1 MISMNKESRQ
11 NIAKIVVFIMVFALL
26 IGVLGVAFTP
36 KRSDPGSG
44 ITNSNARGFYGEPKN
59 SIDVLILGDSNAYS
73 ACSPMYIWNKYGIPT
88 YVAAEGFQNVTGAS
102 NLLDEALT
110 CQKPKLVVFDVNM
123 LWTGKTTLKKVE
135 NNLKNFAYKYLPL
148 AQYHNRWK
156 TMDVKDMFG
165 KKEYTYR
172 SASRGQYLSMDV
184 QPFTGETKMAQT
196 MNTKETDN
204 IPEISKVLLDKL
216 IDKCRDNGIKIMF
229 METPTAK
236 SWNYARHN
244 AMVKYAKEKK
254 IDFVDMNTL
263 KGEYAIDWSTDTRDG
278 GRHLNCEGAEK
289 VSAYLG
295 KYISEH
301 YSFKDK
307 RDSEEY
313 TDWNNDYLDYVK
325 YIKGESVTM
334 EAMQPDGTESNN

>member
-1 MISMNKESRQ
+1 MNKNNRH
-11 NIAKIVVFIMVFALL
+11 NLIKMIAFVMVFVV
-26 IGVLGVAFTP
+26 IVGVLGVAFTP
-36 KRSDPGSG
+36 KKSDPGSG

-102 NLLDEALT
+102 NLLDEVLT

-135 NNLKNFAYKYLPL
+135 NNLKNMAYKYLPL

-156 TMDVKDMFG
+156 SMDVKEMFEA
-165 KKEYTYR
+165 KDYTYR
-172 SASRGQYLSMDV
+172 SASRGQYLSMEV
-184 QPFTGETKMAQT
+184 KPFTGQSKMV
-196 MNTKETDN
+196 KTDVVED
-204 IPEISKVLLDKL
+204 IPEVSRVLLDKL
-216 IDKCRDNGIKIMF
+216 ISKCNENGIKMMF

-244 AMVKYAKEKK
+244 AMVKYAKQKK

-263 KGEYAIDWSTDTRDG
+263 EGKYAIDWSTDTRDG

-307 RDSEEY
+307 RDLEKY
-313 TDWNNDYLDYVK
+313 VDWNNDYLDYIK
-325 YIKGESVTM
+325 YMSGETVSL
-334 EAMQPDGTESNN
+334 EAKQSEGTESNN

>member
-1 MISMNKESRQ
+1 MNKNNRH
-11 NIAKIVVFIMVFALL
+11 NLIKMIAFVMVFVV
-26 IGVLGVAFTP
+26 IVGMLGVAFTP
-36 KRSDPGSG
+36 KKSDPGSG

-102 NLLDEALT
+102 NLLDEVLT

-135 NNLKNFAYKYLPL
+135 NNLKNMAYKYLPL

-156 TMDVKDMFG
+156 SMDVKEMFEA
-165 KKEYTYR
+165 KDYTYR
-172 SASRGQYLSMDV
+172 SASRGQYLSMKV
-184 QPFTGETKMAQT
+184 KPFTGQSKMVKTNAV
-196 MNTKETDN
+196 ED
-204 IPEISKVLLDKL
+204 IPEVSRVLLDKL
-216 IDKCRDNGIKIMF
+216 ISKCNENGIKMMF

-244 AMVKYAKEKK
+244 AMVKYAKQKK

-263 KGEYAIDWSTDTRDG
+263 EGKYAIDWSTDTRDG

-295 KYISEH
+295 KYILEH

-307 RDSEEY
+307 RDSEKY
-313 TDWNNDYLDYVK
+313 ADWNNDYLDYIK
-325 YIKGESVTM
+325 YMSGETVSL
-334 EAMQPDGTESNN
+334 EAKQSEGTESNN

>member
-1 MISMNKESRQ
+1 MNKNNRH
-11 NIAKIVVFIMVFALL
+11 NLIKMIAFVMVFVV
-26 IGVLGVAFTP
+26 IVGVLGVAFTP
-36 KRSDPGSG
+36 KKSDPGSG

-102 NLLDEALT
+102 NLLDEVLT

-135 NNLKNFAYKYLPL
+135 NNLKNMAYKYLPL

-156 TMDVKDMFG
+156 TMDVKDMFDA
-165 KKEYTYR
+165 KEYTYR

-184 QPFTGETKMAQT
+184 KPFTGQSKMV
-196 MNTKETDN
+196 KTDVVED
-204 IPEISKVLLDKL
+204 IPEVSRVLLDKL
-216 IDKCRDNGIKIMF
+216 ISKCNENGIKMMF

-244 AMVKYAKEKK
+244 AMVKYAKQKK

-263 KGEYAIDWSTDTRDG
+263 EGKYAIDWSTDTRDG

-307 RDSEEY
+307 RDLEKY
-313 TDWNNDYLDYVK
+313 VDWNNDYLDYIK
-325 YIKGESVTM
+325 YMSGETVSL
-334 EAMQPDGTESNN
+334 EAKQSEGTESNN

>member
-1 MISMNKESRQ
+1 MNKNNRH
-11 NIAKIVVFIMVFALL
+11 NLIKMIAFVMVFVV
-26 IGVLGVAFTP
+26 IVGVLGVAFTP
-36 KRSDPGSG
+36 KKSDPGSG

-102 NLLDEALT
+102 NLLDEVLT

-135 NNLKNFAYKYLPL
+135 NNLKNMAYKYLPL

-156 TMDVKDMFG
+156 SMDVKEMFEA
-165 KKEYTYR
+165 KDYAYR
-172 SASRGQYLSMDV
+172 SASRGQYLSMEV
-184 QPFTGETKMAQT
+184 KPFTGQSKMV
-196 MNTKETDN
+196 KTDVVED
-204 IPEISKVLLDKL
+204 IPEVSRVLLDKL
-216 IDKCRDNGIKIMF
+216 ISKCNENGIKMMF
-229 METPTAK
+229 VETPTAK

-244 AMVKYAKEKK
+244 AMVKYAKQKK

-263 KGEYAIDWSTDTRDG
+263 EGKYAIDWSTDTRDG

-307 RDSEEY
+307 RDLEKY
-313 TDWNNDYLDYVK
+313 VDWNNDYLDYIK
-325 YIKGESVTM
+325 YMSGETVSL
-334 EAMQPDGTESNN
+334 EAKQSEGTESNN

>member
-1 MISMNKESRQ
+1 MKKESKH
-11 NIAKIVVFIMVFALL
+11 NIVKATAFVLVFIL
-26 IGVLGVAFTP
+26 ILGVLGVAFTP

-59 SIDVLILGDSNAYS
+59 SIDVVILGDSNAYS

-102 NLLDEALT
+102 NLLDEVLT

-135 NNLKNFAYKYLPL
+135 NNLKNVAYKYLPL

-165 KKEYTYR
+165 AKEYTYR

-184 QPFTGETKMAQT
+184 RPFTGQSKMT
-196 MNTKETDN
+196 PTDDEEA
-204 IPEISKVLLDKL
+204 IPEVSKVLLEKL
-216 IDKCRDNGIKIMF
+216 IAKCNDNGIKIMF

-254 IDFVDMNTL
+254 INFVDMNTL
-263 KGEYAIDWSTDTRDG
+263 DGEYAVDWNTDTRDG

-295 KYISEH
+295 KYISEK

-307 RDSEEY
+307 RKSEKY
-313 TDWNNDYLDYVK
+313 ADWNNDYMNYVK
-325 YIKGESVTM
+325 YMAGDSTM
-334 EAMQPDGTESNN
+334 LEAKQTDGIESNN

>member
-1 MISMNKESRQ
+1 MKKESKH
-11 NIAKIVVFIMVFALL
+11 NIVKAMAFVLVFVL
-26 IGVLGVAFTP
+26 ILGVLGVAFTP

-59 SIDVLILGDSNAYS
+59 SIDVVILGDSNAYS

-102 NLLDEALT
+102 NLLDEVLT

-135 NNLKNFAYKYLPL
+135 NNLKNVAYKYLPL

-165 KKEYTYR
+165 AKEYTYR

-184 QPFTGETKMAQT
+184 RPFTGQSKMT
-196 MNTKETDN
+196 PTDDEEA
-204 IPEISKVLLDKL
+204 IPEVSRVLLEKL
-216 IDKCRDNGIKIMF
+216 IAKCNDNGIKIMF

-254 IDFVDMNTL
+254 INFVDMNTL
-263 KGEYAIDWSTDTRDG
+263 DGEYAVDWNTDTRDG

-295 KYISEH
+295 KYISEK

-307 RDSEEY
+307 RKSDKY
-313 TDWNNDYLDYVK
+313 ADWNNDYMNYVK
-325 YIKGESVTM
+325 YMAGESTM
-334 EAMQPDGTESNN
+334 LEAKQTDGAESNN

>member
-1 MISMNKESRQ
+1 MNKNNRH
-11 NIAKIVVFIMVFALL
+11 NLIKMIAFVMVFVV
-26 IGVLGVAFTP
+26 IVGVLGVAFTP
-36 KRSDPGSG
+36 KKSDPGSG

-102 NLLDEALT
+102 NLLDEVLT

-135 NNLKNFAYKYLPL
+135 NNLKNMAYKYLPL

-156 TMDVKDMFG
+156 SMDVKEMFEA
-165 KKEYTYR
+165 KDYTYR
-172 SASRGQYLSMDV
+172 SASRGQYLSMEV
-184 QPFTGETKMAQT
+184 KPFTGQSKMV
-196 MNTKETDN
+196 KTDVVED
-204 IPEISKVLLDKL
+204 IPEVSAVLLDKL
-216 IDKCRDNGIKIMF
+216 ISKCNENGIKMMF
-229 METPTAK
+229 VETPTAK

-244 AMVKYAKEKK
+244 AMVKYAKQKK

-263 KGEYAIDWSTDTRDG
+263 EGKYAIDWSTDTRDG

-307 RDSEEY
+307 RDSEKY
-313 TDWNNDYLDYVK
+313 ADWNNDYLDYIK
-325 YIKGESVTM
+325 YMSGETVSL
-334 EAMQPDGTESNN
+334 EAKQSEGTESNN

>member
-1 MISMNKESRQ
+1 MNKNNRH
-11 NIAKIVVFIMVFALL
+11 NLINMIAFVMVFVVIVGL
-26 IGVLGVAFTP
+26 LGVAFTP
-36 KRSDPGSG
+36 KKSDPGSG

-102 NLLDEALT
+102 NLLDEVLT

-135 NNLKNFAYKYLPL
+135 NNLKNMAYKYLPL

-156 TMDVKDMFG
+156 SMDVKEMFEA
-165 KKEYTYR
+165 KDYTYR
-172 SASRGQYLSMDV
+172 SASRGQYLSMEV
-184 QPFTGETKMAQT
+184 KPFTGQSKMV
-196 MNTKETDN
+196 KTDVVED
-204 IPEISKVLLDKL
+204 IPEVSAVLLDKL
-216 IDKCRDNGIKIMF
+216 ISKCNENGIKMMF
-229 METPTAK
+229 VETPTAK

-244 AMVKYAKEKK
+244 AMVKYAKQKK

-263 KGEYAIDWSTDTRDG
+263 EGKYAIDWSTDTRDG

-307 RDSEEY
+307 RDSEKY
-313 TDWNNDYLDYVK
+313 ADWNNDYLDYIK
-325 YIKGESVTM
+325 YMSGETVSL
-334 EAMQPDGTESNN
+334 EAKQSEGTESNN

>member
-1 MISMNKESRQ
+1 MNKNNRH
-11 NIAKIVVFIMVFALL
+11 NLIKMIAFVMVFVV
-26 IGVLGVAFTP
+26 IVGVLGVAFTP
-36 KRSDPGSG
+36 KKSDPGSG

-102 NLLDEALT
+102 NLLDEVLT

-135 NNLKNFAYKYLPL
+135 NNLKNMAYKYLPL

-156 TMDVKDMFG
+156 SMDVKEMFEA
-165 KKEYTYR
+165 KDYTYR
-172 SASRGQYLSMDV
+172 SASRGQYLSMEV
-184 QPFTGETKMAQT
+184 KPFTGQSKMV
-196 MNTKETDN
+196 KTDVVED
-204 IPEISKVLLDKL
+204 IPEVSRVLLDKL
-216 IDKCRDNGIKIMF
+216 ISKCNENGIKMMF
-229 METPTAK
+229 VETPTAK

-244 AMVKYAKEKK
+244 AMVKYAKQKK

-263 KGEYAIDWSTDTRDG
+263 EGKYAIDWSTDTRDG

-307 RDSEEY
+307 RDLEKY
-313 TDWNNDYLDYVK
+313 VDWNNDYLDYIK
-325 YIKGESVTM
+325 YMSGETVSL
-334 EAMQPDGTESNN
+334 EAKQSEGTESNN

>member
-1 MISMNKESRQ
+1 MNKNNRH
-11 NIAKIVVFIMVFALL
+11 NLIKMIAFVMVFVV
-26 IGVLGVAFTP
+26 IVGVLGVAFTP
-36 KRSDPGSG
+36 KKSDPGSG

-102 NLLDEALT
+102 NLLDEVLT

-135 NNLKNFAYKYLPL
+135 NNLKNMAYKYLPL

-156 TMDVKDMFG
+156 SMDVKEMFEA
-165 KKEYTYR
+165 KDYTYR
-172 SASRGQYLSMDV
+172 SASRGQYLSMEV
-184 QPFTGETKMAQT
+184 KPFTGQSKMV
-196 MNTKETDN
+196 KTDVVED
-204 IPEISKVLLDKL
+204 IPEVSRVLLDKL
-216 IDKCRDNGIKIMF
+216 ISKCNENGIKMMF
-229 METPTAK
+229 VETPTAK

-244 AMVKYAKEKK
+244 AMVKYAKQKK

-263 KGEYAIDWSTDTRDG
+263 EGKYAIDWSTDTRDG

-307 RDSEEY
+307 RDLEKY
-313 TDWNNDYLDYVK
+313 VDWNNDYLDYIK
-325 YIKGESVTM
+325 YMSSETVSL
-334 EAMQPDGTESNN
+334 EAKQSDGTESNN

>member
-1 MISMNKESRQ
+1 MNKNNRH
-11 NIAKIVVFIMVFALL
+11 NLIKMIAFVMVFVV
-26 IGVLGVAFTP
+26 IVGVLGVAFTP
-36 KRSDPGSG
+36 KKSDPGSG

-102 NLLDEALT
+102 NLLEEVLT

-135 NNLKNFAYKYLPL
+135 NNLKNMAYKYLPL

-156 TMDVKDMFG
+156 SMDVKEMFEA
-165 KKEYTYR
+165 KDYTYR
-172 SASRGQYLSMDV
+172 SASRGQYLSMEV
-184 QPFTGETKMAQT
+184 KPFTGQSKMV
-196 MNTKETDN
+196 KTDSVED
-204 IPEISKVLLDKL
+204 IPEVSRVLLDKL
-216 IDKCRDNGIKIMF
+216 ISKCNENGIKMMF

-244 AMVKYAKEKK
+244 AMVKYAKQKK

-263 KGEYAIDWSTDTRDG
+263 EGKYAIDWSTDTRDG

-307 RDSEEY
+307 RDLEKY
-313 TDWNNDYLDYVK
+313 VDWNNDYLDYIK
-325 YIKGESVTM
+325 YMSGETVSL
-334 EAMQPDGTESNN
+334 EAKQSEGTESNN

>member
-1 MISMNKESRQ
+1 MNKNNRH
-11 NIAKIVVFIMVFALL
+11 NLINMIAFVMVFVV
-26 IGVLGVAFTP
+26 IVGVLGVAFTP
-36 KRSDPGSG
+36 KKSDPGSG

-102 NLLDEALT
+102 NLLDEVLT

-135 NNLKNFAYKYLPL
+135 NNLKNMAYKYLPL

-156 TMDVKDMFG
+156 SMDVKEMFEA
-165 KKEYTYR
+165 KDYTYR
-172 SASRGQYLSMDV
+172 SASRGQYLSMEV
-184 QPFTGETKMAQT
+184 KPFTGQSKMV
-196 MNTKETDN
+196 KTDVVED
-204 IPEISKVLLDKL
+204 IPEVSRVLLDKL
-216 IDKCRDNGIKIMF
+216 ISKCNENGIKMMF

-244 AMVKYAKEKK
+244 AMVKYAKQKK

-263 KGEYAIDWSTDTRDG
+263 EGKYAIDWSTDTRDG

-307 RDSEEY
+307 RDLEKY
-313 TDWNNDYLDYVK
+313 VDWNNDYLDYIK
-325 YIKGESVTM
+325 YMSGETVSL
-334 EAMQPDGTESNN
+334 EAKQSEGTESNN

>member
-1 MISMNKESRQ
+1 MNKNNRH
-11 NIAKIVVFIMVFALL
+11 NLIKMIAFVMVFVV
-26 IGVLGVAFTP
+26 IVGMLGVAFTP
-36 KRSDPGSG
+36 KKSDPGSG

-102 NLLDEALT
+102 NLLDEVLT

-135 NNLKNFAYKYLPL
+135 NNLKNMAYKYLPL

-156 TMDVKDMFG
+156 SMDVKEMFEV
-165 KKEYTYR
+165 KDYTYR
-172 SASRGQYLSMDV
+172 SASRGQYLSMEV
-184 QPFTGETKMAQT
+184 KPFTGQSKMVKTNAV
-196 MNTKETDN
+196 ED
-204 IPEISKVLLDKL
+204 IPEVSRVLLDKL
-216 IDKCRDNGIKIMF
+216 ISKCNENGIKMMF

-244 AMVKYAKEKK
+244 AMVKYAKQKK

-263 KGEYAIDWSTDTRDG
+263 EGKYAIDWSTDTRDG
-278 GRHLNCEGAEK
+278 GRHLNCDGAEK

-295 KYISEH
+295 KYILEH

-307 RDSEEY
+307 RDSEKY
-313 TDWNNDYLDYVK
+313 ADWNNDYLDYIK
-325 YIKGESVTM
+325 YMSGETVSL
-334 EAMQPDGTESNN
+334 EAKQSEGTESNN

>member
-1 MISMNKESRQ
+1 MKKESKH
-11 NIAKIVVFIMVFALL
+11 NIVKAMAFVLVFVL
-26 IGVLGVAFTP
+26 ILGVLGVAFTP

-59 SIDVLILGDSNAYS
+59 SIDVVILGDSNAYS

-102 NLLDEALT
+102 NLLDEVLT

-135 NNLKNFAYKYLPL
+135 NNLKNVAYKYLPL

-165 KKEYTYR
+165 AKEYTYR

-184 QPFTGETKMAQT
+184 RPFTGQSKMT
-196 MNTKETDN
+196 PTDDEEA
-204 IPEISKVLLDKL
+204 IPEVSKVLLEKL
-216 IDKCRDNGIKIMF
+216 IAKCNDNGIKIMF

-254 IDFVDMNTL
+254 INFVDMNTL
-263 KGEYAIDWSTDTRDG
+263 DGEYAVDWNTDTRDG

-289 VSAYLG
+289 VSEYLG
-295 KYISEH
+295 KYISEK

-307 RDSEEY
+307 RKSDKY
-313 TDWNNDYLDYVK
+313 ADWNNDYMNYVK
-325 YIKGESVTM
+325 YMAGESTM
-334 EAMQPDGTESNN
+334 LEAKQTDGAESNN

>member
-1 MISMNKESRQ
+1 MNKNNRH
-11 NIAKIVVFIMVFALL
+11 NLIKMIAFVMVFVV
-26 IGVLGVAFTP
+26 IVGVLGVAFTP
-36 KRSDPGSG
+36 KKSDPGSG

-102 NLLDEALT
+102 NLLDEVLT

-135 NNLKNFAYKYLPL
+135 NNLKNMAYKYLPL

-156 TMDVKDMFG
+156 SMDVKEMFEA
-165 KKEYTYR
+165 KDYTYR
-172 SASRGQYLSMDV
+172 SVSRGQYLSMEV
-184 QPFTGETKMAQT
+184 KPFTGQSKMV
-196 MNTKETDN
+196 KTDVVED
-204 IPEISKVLLDKL
+204 IPEVSRVLLDKL
-216 IDKCRDNGIKIMF
+216 ISKCNENGIKMMF
-229 METPTAK
+229 VETPTAK

-244 AMVKYAKEKK
+244 AMVKYAKQKK

-263 KGEYAIDWSTDTRDG
+263 EGKYAIDWSTDTRDG

-307 RDSEEY
+307 RDLEKY
-313 TDWNNDYLDYVK
+313 VDWNNDYLDYIK
-325 YIKGESVTM
+325 YMSGETVSL
-334 EAMQPDGTESNN
+334 EAKQSEGTESNN

>member
-1 MISMNKESRQ
+1 MKKESKH
-11 NIAKIVVFIMVFALL
+11 NIVKAMAFVLVFVL
-26 IGVLGVAFTP
+26 ILGVLGVAFTP

-59 SIDVLILGDSNAYS
+59 SIDVVILGDSNAYS

-102 NLLDEALT
+102 NLLDEVLT

-135 NNLKNFAYKYLPL
+135 NNLKNVAYKYLPL

-165 KKEYTYR
+165 AKEYTYR

-184 QPFTGETKMAQT
+184 RPFTGQSKMT
-196 MNTKETDN
+196 PTDDEEA
-204 IPEISKVLLDKL
+204 IPEVSKVLLEKL
-216 IDKCRDNGIKIMF
+216 IAKCNDNGIKIMF

-254 IDFVDMNTL
+254 INFVDMNTL
-263 KGEYAIDWSTDTRDG
+263 DGEYAVDWNTDTRDG

-295 KYISEH
+295 KYISEK

-307 RDSEEY
+307 RKSEKY
-313 TDWNNDYLDYVK
+313 ADWNNDYMNYVK
-325 YIKGESVTM
+325 YMAGESTM
-334 EAMQPDGTESNN
+334 LEAKQTDGAESNN

>member
-1 MISMNKESRQ
+1 MNKNNRH
-11 NIAKIVVFIMVFALL
+11 NLIKMIAFVTVFVVIVGM
-26 IGVLGVAFTP
+26 LGVAFTP
-36 KRSDPGSG
+36 KKSDPGSG

-102 NLLDEALT
+102 NLLDEVLT

-135 NNLKNFAYKYLPL
+135 NNLKNMAYKYLPL

-156 TMDVKDMFG
+156 SMDVKEMFEA
-165 KKEYTYR
+165 KDYTYR
-172 SASRGQYLSMDV
+172 SASRGQYLSMEV
-184 QPFTGETKMAQT
+184 KPFTGQSKMV
-196 MNTKETDN
+196 KTDVVED
-204 IPEISKVLLDKL
+204 IPEVSAVLLDKL
-216 IDKCRDNGIKIMF
+216 ISKCNENGIKMMF
-229 METPTAK
+229 VETPTAK

-244 AMVKYAKEKK
+244 AMVKYAKQKK

-263 KGEYAIDWSTDTRDG
+263 EGKYAIDWSTDTRDG

-307 RDSEEY
+307 RDLEKY
-313 TDWNNDYLDYVK
+313 VDWNNDYQD
-325 YIKGESVTM
+325 YIKYMSSETVSL
-334 EAMQPDGTESNN
+334 EAKQSEGTESNN

>member
-1 MISMNKESRQ
+1 MNKNNRH
-11 NIAKIVVFIMVFALL
+11 NLIKMIAFVMVFVV
-26 IGVLGVAFTP
+26 IVGVLGVAFTP
-36 KRSDPGSG
+36 KKSDPGSG

-102 NLLDEALT
+102 NLLDEVLT

-135 NNLKNFAYKYLPL
+135 NNLKNMAYKYLPL

-156 TMDVKDMFG
+156 SMDVKEMFEA
-165 KKEYTYR
+165 KNYTYR
-172 SASRGQYLSMDV
+172 SASRGQYLSMEV
-184 QPFTGETKMAQT
+184 KPFTGQSKMV
-196 MNTKETDN
+196 KTDVVED
-204 IPEISKVLLDKL
+204 IPEVSAVLLDKL
-216 IDKCRDNGIKIMF
+216 ISKCNENGIKMMF
-229 METPTAK
+229 VETPTAK

-244 AMVKYAKEKK
+244 AMVKYAKQKK

-263 KGEYAIDWSTDTRDG
+263 EGKYAIDWSTDTRDG

-307 RDSEEY
+307 RDLEKY
-313 TDWNNDYLDYVK
+313 VDWNNDYQD
-325 YIKGESVTM
+325 YIKYMSGETVSL
-334 EAMQPDGTESNN
+334 EAKQSEGTESNN

>member
-1 MISMNKESRQ
+1 MNKNNRH
-11 NIAKIVVFIMVFALL
+11 NLIKMIAFVMVFVV
-26 IGVLGVAFTP
+26 IVGVLGVAFTP
-36 KRSDPGSG
+36 KKSDPGSG

-102 NLLDEALT
+102 NLLDEVLT

-135 NNLKNFAYKYLPL
+135 NNLKNMAYKYLPL

-156 TMDVKDMFG
+156 TMDVKDMFDA
-165 KKEYTYR
+165 KEYTYR

-184 QPFTGETKMAQT
+184 KPFTGQSKMA
-196 MNTKETDN
+196 KTDAVED
-204 IPEISKVLLDKL
+204 IPEVSRVLLDKL
-216 IDKCRDNGIKIMF
+216 ISKCNENGIKMMF
-229 METPTAK
+229 VETPTAK

-244 AMVKYAKEKK
+244 AMVKYAKQKK

-263 KGEYAIDWSTDTRDG
+263 EGKYAIDWSTDTRDG

-307 RDSEEY
+307 RDLEKY
-313 TDWNNDYLDYVK
+313 VDWNNDYLDYIK
-325 YIKGESVTM
+325 YMSGETVSL
-334 EAMQPDGTESNN
+334 EAKQSEGTESNN

>member
-1 MISMNKESRQ
+1 MNKNNRH
-11 NIAKIVVFIMVFALL
+11 NLIKMIAFVMVFVV
-26 IGVLGVAFTP
+26 IVGVLGVAFTP
-36 KRSDPGSG
+36 KKSDPGSG

-102 NLLDEALT
+102 NLLDEVLT

-135 NNLKNFAYKYLPL
+135 NNLKNMAYKYLPL

-156 TMDVKDMFG
+156 SMDVKEMFEA
-165 KKEYTYR
+165 KDYTYR
-172 SASRGQYLSMDV
+172 SASRGQYLSMEV
-184 QPFTGETKMAQT
+184 KPFTGQSKMV
-196 MNTKETDN
+196 KTDVVED
-204 IPEISKVLLDKL
+204 IPEVSRVLLDKL
-216 IDKCRDNGIKIMF
+216 ISKCNENGIKMMF
-229 METPTAK
+229 VETPTAK

-244 AMVKYAKEKK
+244 AMVKYAKQKK

-263 KGEYAIDWSTDTRDG
+263 EGKYAIDWSTDTRDG

-307 RDSEEY
+307 RDSEKY
-313 TDWNNDYLDYVK
+313 ADWNNDYLDYIK
-325 YIKGESVTM
+325 YMSGETVSL
-334 EAMQPDGTESNN
+334 EAKQSEGTESNN

>member
-1 MISMNKESRQ
+1 MKKESKR
-11 NIAKIVVFIMVFALL
+11 NIVKAMAFVLVFVL
-26 IGVLGVAFTP
+26 ILGVLGVAFTP

-59 SIDVLILGDSNAYS
+59 SIDVVILGDSNAYS

-102 NLLDEALT
+102 NLLDEVLT

-123 LWTGKTTLKKVE
+123 LWTGKTMLKKVE
-135 NNLKNFAYKYLPL
+135 NNLKNVAYKYLPL

-165 KKEYTYR
+165 AKEYTYR

-184 QPFTGETKMAQT
+184 RPFTGQSKMT
-196 MNTKETDN
+196 PTDDEEA
-204 IPEISKVLLDKL
+204 IPEVSRVLLEKL
-216 IDKCRDNGIKIMF
+216 IAKCNDNGIKIMF

-254 IDFVDMNTL
+254 INFVDMNTL
-263 KGEYAIDWSTDTRDG
+263 DGEYAVDWNTDTRDG

-295 KYISEH
+295 KYISEK

-307 RDSEEY
+307 RKSDKY
-313 TDWNNDYLDYVK
+313 ADWNNDYMNYVK
-325 YIKGESVTM
+325 YMAGESTM
-334 EAMQPDGTESNN
+334 LEAKQTDGAESNN

>member
-1 MISMNKESRQ
+1 MNKNNRH
-11 NIAKIVVFIMVFALL
+11 NLIKMIAFVMVFVV
-26 IGVLGVAFTP
+26 IVGMLGVAFTP
-36 KRSDPGSG
+36 KKSDPGSG

-102 NLLDEALT
+102 NLLDEVLT

-135 NNLKNFAYKYLPL
+135 NNLKNMAYKYLPL

-156 TMDVKDMFG
+156 SMDVKEMFEV
-165 KKEYTYR
+165 KDYTYR
-172 SASRGQYLSMDV
+172 SASRGQYLSMEV
-184 QPFTGETKMAQT
+184 KPFTGQSKMVKTNAV
-196 MNTKETDN
+196 ED
-204 IPEISKVLLDKL
+204 IPEVSRVLLDKL
-216 IDKCRDNGIKIMF
+216 ISKCNENGIKMMF

-244 AMVKYAKEKK
+244 AMVKYAKQKK

-263 KGEYAIDWSTDTRDG
+263 EGKYAIDWSTDTRDG

-307 RDSEEY
+307 RDSEKY
-313 TDWNNDYLDYVK
+313 ADWNNDYLDYIK
-325 YIKGESVTM
+325 YMSGETVSL
-334 EAMQPDGTESNN
+334 EAKQSEGTESNN

>member
-1 MISMNKESRQ
+1 MNKNNRH
-11 NIAKIVVFIMVFALL
+11 NLIKMIAFVMVFVV
-26 IGVLGVAFTP
+26 IVGVLGVAFTP
-36 KRSDPGSG
+36 KKSDPGSG

-102 NLLDEALT
+102 NLLDEVLT

-135 NNLKNFAYKYLPL
+135 NNLKNMAYKYLPL

-156 TMDVKDMFG
+156 SMDVKEMFEA
-165 KKEYTYR
+165 KDYTYR
-172 SASRGQYLSMDV
+172 SASRGQYLSMEV
-184 QPFTGETKMAQT
+184 KPFTGQSKMV
-196 MNTKETDN
+196 KTDVVED
-204 IPEISKVLLDKL
+204 IPEVSAVLLDKL
-216 IDKCRDNGIKIMF
+216 ISKCNENGIKMMF
-229 METPTAK
+229 VETPTAK

-244 AMVKYAKEKK
+244 AMVKYAKQKK

-263 KGEYAIDWSTDTRDG
+263 EGKYAIDWSTDTRDG

-307 RDSEEY
+307 RDLEKY
-313 TDWNNDYLDYVK
+313 VDWNNDYLDYIK
-325 YIKGESVTM
+325 YMSNETVSL
-334 EAMQPDGTESNN
+334 EAKQSEGTESNN

>member
-1 MISMNKESRQ
+1 MKKESKH
-11 NIAKIVVFIMVFALL
+11 NIIKAMAFVLVFVL
-26 IGVLGVAFTP
+26 ILGVLGVAFTP

-59 SIDVLILGDSNAYS
+59 SIDVVILGDSNAYS

-102 NLLDEALT
+102 NLLDEVLT

-135 NNLKNFAYKYLPL
+135 NNLKNVAYKYLPL

-165 KKEYTYR
+165 AKEYTYR

-184 QPFTGETKMAQT
+184 RPFTGQSKMT
-196 MNTKETDN
+196 PTDDEEA
-204 IPEISKVLLDKL
+204 IPEVSRVLLEKL
-216 IDKCRDNGIKIMF
+216 IAKCNDNGIKIMF

-254 IDFVDMNTL
+254 INFVDMNTL
-263 KGEYAIDWSTDTRDG
+263 DGEYAVDWNTDTRDG

-295 KYISEH
+295 KYISEK

-307 RDSEEY
+307 RKSDKY
-313 TDWNNDYLDYVK
+313 ADWNNDYMNYVK
-325 YIKGESVTM
+325 YMAGESTM
-334 EAMQPDGTESNN
+334 LEAKQTDGAESNN

>member
-1 MISMNKESRQ
+1 MKKDGRRNLVKMI
-11 NIAKIVVFIMVFALL
+11 AFAMVFVVIL
-26 IGVLGVAFTP
+26 GVLGVAFTP

-73 ACSPMYIWNKYGIPT
+73 ACSPMYIWNRYGIPT

-102 NLLDEALT
+102 NLLDEVLT

-123 LWTGKTTLKKVE
+123 LWTGKTNLKKLE
-135 NNLKNFAYKYLPL
+135 NNLKNLAYKYMPL

-156 TMDVKDMFG
+156 SMDVKDMFG
-165 KKEYTYR
+165 SKDYTYR

-184 QPFTGETKMAQT
+184 KPFTGESNMTPTKDV
-196 MNTKETDN
+196 EG
-204 IPEISKVLLDKL
+204 IPEISKVLLEKL
-216 IDKCRDNGIKIMF
+216 IAKCEDNGIMIMF

-236 SWNYARHN
+236 SWSYARHN
-244 AMVKYAKEKK
+244 AMVKFAKEKK

-263 KGEYAIDWSTDTRDG
+263 DGEYAIDWSADTRDG
-278 GRHLNCEGAEK
+278 GRHLNCGGAER

-295 KYISEH
+295 KYLSEH
-301 YSFKDK
+301 YSFVDK
-307 RDSEEY
+307 RRSDKYAE
-313 TDWNNDYLDYVK
+313 WNNDYLNYVK
-325 YIKGESVTM
+325 YMAGESTTL
-334 EAMQPDGTESNN
+334 EAKQSEGAESNN

>member
-1 MISMNKESRQ
+1 MNKNNRH
-11 NIAKIVVFIMVFALL
+11 NLIKMIAFVMVFVV
-26 IGVLGVAFTP
+26 IVGVLGVAFTP
-36 KRSDPGSG
+36 KKSDPGSG

-102 NLLDEALT
+102 NLLDEVLT

-135 NNLKNFAYKYLPL
+135 NNLKNMAYKYLPL

-156 TMDVKDMFG
+156 TMDVKDMFNA
-165 KKEYTYR
+165 KEYTYR

-184 QPFTGETKMAQT
+184 KPFTGQSKMA
-196 MNTKETDN
+196 KTDAVED
-204 IPEISKVLLDKL
+204 IPEVSRVLLDKL
-216 IDKCRDNGIKIMF
+216 ISKCNENGIKMMF
-229 METPTAK
+229 VETPTAK

-244 AMVKYAKEKK
+244 AMVKYAKQKK

-263 KGEYAIDWSTDTRDG
+263 EGKYAIDWSTDTRDG

-307 RDSEEY
+307 RDLEKY
-313 TDWNNDYLDYVK
+313 VDWNNDYLDYIK
-325 YIKGESVTM
+325 YMSGETVSL
-334 EAMQPDGTESNN
+334 EAKQSEGTESNN

>member
-1 MISMNKESRQ
+1 MIMKKDSRH
-11 NIAKIVVFIMVFALL
+11 NLIKMIAFAMVFVVIL
-26 IGVLGVAFTP
+26 GVFGVAFTP
-36 KRSDPGSG
+36 KHSDPGSG

-73 ACSPMYIWNKYGIPT
+73 ACSPMYIWNRFGIPT

-102 NLLDEALT
+102 NLLDEVLS

-123 LWTGKTTLKKVE
+123 LWTGKTNLKKIE
-135 NNLKNFAYKYLPL
+135 NNLKNLAYKYIPL

-156 TMDVKDMFG
+156 SMDVKDMFG
-165 KKEYTYR
+165 SKDYTYR

-184 QPFTGETKMAQT
+184 KPFTGESKMT
-196 MNTKETDN
+196 PTKEVED
-204 IPEISKVLLDKL
+204 IPEISKVLLEKL
-216 IDKCRDNGIKIMF
+216 IAKCEDKGIKIMF

-263 KGEYAIDWSTDTRDG
+263 EGEYAIDWSTDTRDG

-295 KYISEH
+295 KYISEN

-307 RDSEEY
+307 RHSEKY
-313 TDWNNDYLDYVK
+313 ADWSNDYLDYVK
-325 YIKGESVTM
+325 YMSGETVSL
-334 EAMQPDGTESNN
+334 EAQQSEGTVSNN

>member
-1 MISMNKESRQ
+1 MNKNNRH
-11 NIAKIVVFIMVFALL
+11 NLIKMIAFVMVFVV
-26 IGVLGVAFTP
+26 IVGMLGVAFTP
-36 KRSDPGSG
+36 KKSDPGSG

-102 NLLDEALT
+102 NLLDEVLT

-135 NNLKNFAYKYLPL
+135 NNLKNTAYKYLPL

-156 TMDVKDMFG
+156 SMDIKEMFEAKD
-165 KKEYTYR
+165 YTYR
-172 SASRGQYLSMDV
+172 SASRGQYLSMEV
-184 QPFTGETKMAQT
+184 KPFTGQSKMV
-196 MNTKETDN
+196 KTDSVED
-204 IPEISKVLLDKL
+204 IPEVSRVLLDKL
-216 IDKCRDNGIKIMF
+216 ISKCNENGIKMMF

-244 AMVKYAKEKK
+244 AMVKYAKQKK

-263 KGEYAIDWSTDTRDG
+263 EGKYAIDWSTDTRDG
-278 GRHLNCEGAEK
+278 GRHLNCDGAEK

-307 RDSEEY
+307 RDSEKY
-313 TDWNNDYLDYVK
+313 ADWNNDYLDY
-325 YIKGESVTM
+325 IKSMSGETVSL
-334 EAMQPDGTESNN
+334 EAKQSEGTESNN

>member
-1 MISMNKESRQ
+1 MKKESKH
-11 NIAKIVVFIMVFALL
+11 NIVKATAFVLVFIL
-26 IGVLGVAFTP
+26 ILGVLGVAFTP

-59 SIDVLILGDSNAYS
+59 SIDVVILGDSNAYS

-102 NLLDEALT
+102 NLLDEVLT

-135 NNLKNFAYKYLPL
+135 NNLKNVAYKYLPL

-165 KKEYTYR
+165 AKEYTYR

-184 QPFTGETKMAQT
+184 RPFTGQSKMT
-196 MNTKETDN
+196 PTDDEEA
-204 IPEISKVLLDKL
+204 IPEVSKVLLEKL
-216 IDKCRDNGIKIMF
+216 IAKCNDNGIKIMF

-254 IDFVDMNTL
+254 INFVDMNTL
-263 KGEYAIDWSTDTRDG
+263 DGEYAVDWNTDTRDG

-295 KYISEH
+295 KYISEK

-307 RDSEEY
+307 RKSEKY
-313 TDWNNDYLDYVK
+313 ADWNNDYMNYVK
-325 YIKGESVTM
+325 YMAGESTM
-334 EAMQPDGTESNN
+334 LEAKQTDGIESNN

>member
-1 MISMNKESRQ
+1 MNKNNRH
-11 NIAKIVVFIMVFALL
+11 NLIKIIAFVMVFVV
-26 IGVLGVAFTP
+26 IVGVLGVAFTP
-36 KRSDPGSG
+36 KKSDPGSG

-102 NLLDEALT
+102 NLLDEVLT

-135 NNLKNFAYKYLPL
+135 NNLKNMAYKYLPL

-156 TMDVKDMFG
+156 SMDVKEMFEA
-165 KKEYTYR
+165 KDYTYR
-172 SASRGQYLSMDV
+172 SASRGQYLSMEV
-184 QPFTGETKMAQT
+184 KPFTGQSKMV
-196 MNTKETDN
+196 KTDVVED
-204 IPEISKVLLDKL
+204 IPEVSRVLLDKL
-216 IDKCRDNGIKIMF
+216 ISKCNENGIKMMF

-244 AMVKYAKEKK
+244 AMVKYAKQKK

-263 KGEYAIDWSTDTRDG
+263 EGKYAIDWSTDTRDG

-307 RDSEEY
+307 RDLEKY
-313 TDWNNDYLDYVK
+313 VDWNNDYLDYIK
-325 YIKGESVTM
+325 YMSGETVSL
-334 EAMQPDGTESNN
+334 EAKQSEGTESNN